1 VDHLNWYWIGLS
13 LTVPLLVGGL
23 LALPFWWKDQAIFG
37 NIFGTVIIF
46 GSAIAFIMR
55 ERVELDGLLRECFAS
70 GREICSLEPSAFS
83 RFAIY
88 AFIGLF
94 QVILLFSVSLKVDE
108 RVRRRG
114 YAPEWR

>member
-1 VDHLNWYWIGLS
+1 MDHLNWYWIGLS
-13 LTVPLLVGGL
+13 LTVPIIVGAL
-23 LALPFWWKDQAIFG
+23 LAFPFWWKEQAIFG

-46 GSAIAFIMR
+46 GAAFGFIMR
-55 ERVELDGLLRECFAS
+55 ERVELDRLLRECFDS
-70 GREICSLEPSAFS
+70 GKDVCTLEPSAFT

>member
-1 VDHLNWYWIGLS
+1 MDQLNWNWIWFSLS
-13 LTVPLLVGGL
+13 VPLIVGAL

-46 GSAIAFIMR
+46 GAAFGLIMR
-55 ERVELDGLLRECFAS
+55 ERVELDGLLRACFDS
-70 GREICSLEPSAFS
+70 GKDVCTLEPSAFT

-94 QVILLFSVSLKVDE
+94 QVILLFSVSIKVDE
-108 RVRRRG
+108 KVRRRG

>member
-1 VDHLNWYWIGLS
+1 MDHVNWFWIGLS
-13 LTVPLLVGGL
+13 LTIPFVVGGV
-23 LALPFWWKDQAIFG
+23 LALPFWWKGQAIFG

-46 GSAIAFIMR
+46 GAAFAFIMR
-55 ERVELDGLLRECFAS
+55 ERVELDTLLRECFDS
-70 GREICSLEPSAFS
+70 GKDVCLLEPSAFT

-94 QVILLFSVSLKVDE
+94 QVILLFSLSLKVDE

>member
-1 VDHLNWYWIGLS
+1 MDHLNWYWIGLS
-13 LTVPLLVGGL
+13 LTVPLVVGGL

-46 GSAIAFIMR
+46 GAAFGLIMR
-55 ERVELDGLLRECFAS
+55 ERVELDRLIRECLDA
-70 GREICSLEPSAFS
+70 GKEICSPEPSPFA
-83 RFAIY
+83 RFAAY
-88 AFIGLF
+88 AFIALF

-108 RVRRRG
+108 KVRRRG